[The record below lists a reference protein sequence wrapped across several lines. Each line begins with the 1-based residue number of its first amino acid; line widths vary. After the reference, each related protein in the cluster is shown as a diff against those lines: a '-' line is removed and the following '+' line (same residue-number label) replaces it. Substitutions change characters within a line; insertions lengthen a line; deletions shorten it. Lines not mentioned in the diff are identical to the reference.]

1 MSYLPPINV
10 FIEDI
15 LSVNDVYHLLY
26 LYRKTTPKL
35 VHREVVKRLLPS
47 STQLYT
53 VINNIIRYPLCRWL
67 AYRCN
72 YRGYL
77 PLPRMIRSFSR
88 IATATQQ
95 TIGFDLG
102 CVLNTLW
109 STARQIIHSTTIK
122 RDTEDVWLV
131 SCYWITSQ
139 RYKFI
144 HMIWL
149 FNSSI
154 EKCKACKANENNNID
169 STPATTSHSINIIRW
184 YNNDMAGRYWRYNSG
199 IESYANTHIIYVMWK
214 IRYEFLVLIHTTI
227 NQPVQ

>member
-1 MSYLPPINV
+1 MC
-10 FIEDI
+10 
-15 LSVNDVYHLLY
+15 LSKIFWVWTMYTIYCSCIAKLL
-26 LYRKTTPKL
+26 RSWCI
-35 VHREVVKRLLPS
+35 VWDRKRLLPS

-77 PLPRMIRSFSR
+77 PLPRMIRSFKNSY
-88 IATATQQ
+88 TTHQ

-154 EKCKACKANENNNID
+154 EKCKACKANENNNIWQY
-169 STPATTSHSINIIRW
+169 TSHYQPQHK
-184 YNNDMAGRYWRYNSG
+184 YNTM
-199 IESYANTHIIYVMWK
+199 V
-214 IRYEFLVLIHTTI
+214 
-227 NQPVQ
+227 